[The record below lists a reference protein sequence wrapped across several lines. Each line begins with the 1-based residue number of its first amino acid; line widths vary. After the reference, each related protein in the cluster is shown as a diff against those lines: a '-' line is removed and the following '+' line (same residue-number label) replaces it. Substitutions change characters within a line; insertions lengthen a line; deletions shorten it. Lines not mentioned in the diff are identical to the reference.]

1 MVDRMKVVHL
11 ILNLPSQRIQSEYLH
26 IKNTLVLN
34 RELSL

>member
-11 ILNLPSQRIQSEYLH
+11 ILNLPYLRIQSEYLH
-26 IKNTLVLN
+26 IKNRLVLT